1 MTGLLDY
8 IQIAIGIYMGFYA
21 IRGKGKI
28 YENEFVKEGME
39 EKYRKTIRLWL
50 AIISPLIIIVGTLGI
65 LGYNDGTLTSPAMI
79 LWILTMV
86 CFVLLLVQTSRLT
99 DRTKAKAASAAP
111 AKPRRNPAFDF
122 DDEEAGED
130 DTAARLENK
139 SADDGE

>member
-65 LGYNDGTLTSPAMI
+65 LGYLTAAI
-79 LWILTMV
+79 LAGKG
-86 CFVLLLVQTSRLT
+86 RL
-99 DRTKAKAASAAP
+99 R
-111 AKPRRNPAFDF
+111 AFR
-122 DDEEAGED
+122 EWRGLELQQLALESGLAEARLEQLEAGEILLSRD
-130 DTAARLENK
+130 DAGRLSE
-139 SADDGE
+139 ALALPIGWLVA